1 VGRHEQRTRSGV
13 LAPLR
18 HRDFRL
24 LMAAFAASAAGSWAY
39 NVGLAVF
46 VWDQTHSPAWVGAAT
61 IGRFVPSLLFGA
73 YGGVLAERFER
84 VRLMVSLDWLC
95 AAWMC
100 LLTVVAALE
109 GPVLLAIFLAGM
121 TSLTAMVYEP
131 AVAAITPETVPESDL
146 AAANTLRN
154 TVDNVAIVAGPAIG
168 GLLLLVGPVWL
179 AFGVNALSFVWSAL
193 VVSRM
198 RVRSRPVDVTEGGTA
213 GPLHQMSV
221 GFRAIASS
229 TTATM
234 LVAYSVVASFV
245 YGVDTVQFVMLS
257 DEKLGTGATG
267 YGYLLAGL
275 GVGGIAAA
283 GLVNRLAARPRLG
296 PVILAGMAV
305 YCLPTLLF
313 LVVDQPVAAFAIQ
326 AVRGA
331 GTLVVDVLAITALQ
345 RSLPSDVLARVFG
358 AFFTLVLLAIS
369 LGAFVTPP
377 VISSAGLDASLWYAG
392 AALPALCLLGLPWLR
407 KMDAA
412 NLAQGAA
419 LEPRVAALARTGIFA
434 EAPRPV
440 LEQLARAATDV
451 EVPAGTVVIREGDD
465 ADALYLLLDG
475 EMAVAARGE
484 SGEEH
489 ELPAMGPG
497 TAFGEIGLLERI
509 PRTATVTS
517 TTAST
522 LLRIDGNAFLES
534 LVDAPASTALL
545 EGARNRLARTHPGRR
560 SVVET
565 PAPRHSAPPPD
576 QALLDG
582 GGDQPA
588 VLGEQP
594 AGDETPAARG

>member
-1 VGRHEQRTRSGV
+1 MSRSMTTGV
-13 LAPLR
+13 MAPLR

-46 VWDQTHSPAWVGAAT
+46 VYDQTHSAAWVGAAT

-84 VRLMVSLDWLC
+84 VRLMASLDWLC
-95 AAWMC
+95 AAWMG
-100 LLTVVAALE
+100 LLTLVAALE
-109 GPVLLAIFLAGM
+109 GPVLLAIVLAGV
-121 TSLTAMVYEP
+121 TSVTGMVYEP
-131 AVAAITPETVPESDL
+131 AVAAITPETVPEGDL

-168 GLLLLVGPVWL
+168 GLLLLIGPVWL
-179 AFGVNALSFVWSAL
+179 AFAVNTLSFVWSAL

-198 RVRSRPVDVTEGGTA
+198 RVRSRPVDVTDGGTA
-213 GPLHQMSV
+213 GPLRQMSV

-229 TTATM
+229 ATATW
-234 LVAYSVVASFV
+234 LVAYSVIASFV
-245 YGVDTVQFVMLS
+245 YGVDTVQFVVLS
-257 DEKLGTGATG
+257 EEQLDTGASG

-313 LVVDQPVAAFAIQ
+313 LVVDQPAAAFAIQ
-326 AVRGA
+326 VLRGA
-331 GTLVVDVLAITALQ
+331 GTLVVDVLAVTALQ
-345 RSLPSDVLARVFG
+345 RSLPADVLGRVFG

-369 LGAFVTPP
+369 LGALVTPF
-377 VISSAGLDASLWYAG
+377 VITEAGLDASIWFAG
-392 AALPALCLLGLPWLR
+392 ALLPALCLLGLPWLR
-407 KMDAA
+407 RMDAM
-412 NLAQGAA
+412 NLAQAAA

-434 EAPRPV
+434 EASRPV

-451 EVPAGTVVIREGDD
+451 QVPAGTVVIREGDE

-475 EMAVAARGE
+475 TMAVAARGE

-489 ELPAMGPG
+489 PLPSMGPG

-517 TTAST
+517 TAPST
-522 LLRIDGNAFLES
+522 MLRIDGPTFLES

-560 SVVET
+560 LVT
-565 PAPRHSAPPPD
+565 DAPAPRTSAPEPD

-582 GGDQPA
+582 GGHQPA
-588 VLGEQP
+588 VLGEEPPGREP
-594 AGDETPAARG
+594 ASP